1 MSAILVEGYE
11 PGRKSMGRGSGESGP
26 HVTERKF
33 TDQPLAGVSA
43 TGRFEGYASLFG
55 VADLGGDL
63 VMPGAFRDSLAR
75 RGAGGV
81 KMLWQHKPS
90 EPLGIWEEITE
101 DNRGLF
107 VRGRLDLAVSKA
119 REVQALLRTR
129 AVDGL
134 SIGFKTERSRR
145 DQKSGL
151 RRLEKLDLWEIS
163 VVTFPMLPDAR
174 VSAVKQF
181 GTPFRPAWR
190 DEHRALIGAI
200 RRASAAFLQTTRL

>member
-1 MSAILVEGYE
+1 MTPARDSGFCC
-11 PGRKSMGRGSGESGP
+11 KSMGRGPSAHDGGP
-26 HVTERKF
+26 PPPERKF
-33 TDQPLAGVSA
+33 TGQPLAGVSA

-63 VMPGAFRDSLAR
+63 VMPGAFRDSLVR
-75 RGAGGV
+75 RGAVGV
-81 KMLWQHKPS
+81 KMLWQHNPA
-90 EPLGIWEEITE
+90 EPIGNWEEIAE
-101 DNRGLF
+101 DGRGLF
-107 VRGRLDLAVSKA
+107 VRGKLDLAVGRA
-119 REVQALLRTR
+119 REVRALLRSR

-174 VSAVKQF
+174 VSAVKHDAF
-181 GTPFRPAWR
+181 AFRPAWR

-200 RRASAAFLQTTRL
+200 RRASAAFLPTTRL

>member
-1 MSAILVEGYE
+1 M
-11 PGRKSMGRGSGESGP
+11 RGGVGLLTP
-26 HVTERKF
+26 ERKF
-33 TDQPLAGVSA
+33 TGEPLAGVTA

-63 VMPGAFRDSLAR
+63 VMPGAFHDSLAR
-75 RGAGGV
+75 RGPRGV
-81 KMLWQHKPS
+81 KMLWQHNPS
-90 EPLGIWEEITE
+90 EPIGIWEEIRE
-101 DNRGLF
+101 DARGLF
-107 VRGRLDLAVSKA
+107 VRGKLDPAVAKA

-174 VSAVKQF
+174 VSAVKHYVSE
-181 GTPFRPAWR
+181 FRPAWR

-200 RRASAAFLQTTRL
+200 RRAGAAFLQTTRL